1 MGSGSRIF
9 DGRLPRGLIVTLY
22 LWGNSSREME
32 ERFQMAGLV
41 IEVEVLDS
49 MPIPCHGCE
58 DYCGQTH
65 GGDRLVCGIHPYG
78 WEDSNDCPDWRGI
91 VGTEE
96 VIEFP
101 MLDGS
106 TPDLESDDETPS
118 QVMAG
123 GKTALS
129 YEETRDMLRRSP
141 LGRFLL

>member
-1 MGSGSRIF
+1 M
-9 DGRLPRGLIVTLY
+9 VTFY

-65 GGDRLVCGIHPYG
+65 GGDRLICGIHPYG
-78 WEDSNDCPDWRGI
+78 WKDGNDCPDWRGI

-96 VIEFP
+96 TIEFP
-101 MLDGS
+101 VLDDS
-106 TPDLESDDETPS
+106 TSDLESDNVTPS
-118 QVMAG
+118 QIMVG
-123 GKTALS
+123 GRVALS
-129 YEETRDMLRRSP
+129 YEEARDMLRRSP